1 MNKKF
6 NKFTKKNERKIVF
19 ITVLAI
25 VTIAVA
31 LITCLHI
38 MPIVNNNIRKDR
50 ITAIFNSLKLDENNY
65 IPNNVNIFGDKRVY
79 SYDSSR
85 TFSSSIDF
93 IRDANVDATVAE
105 LEKAITDADFVY
117 FEEPYP
123 GSSFTQL
130 HYKSSKN
137 EYLRLTVSSK
147 LRNDYIFNKLRMG
160 VKMTDADYNTDPNA
174 GPSSV
179 TIKVN
184 LDDNNE

>member
-1 MNKKF
+1 MNKKT
-6 NKFTKKNERKIVF
+6 NKFIKKNQSKIVLLV
-19 ITVLAI
+19 TLLI

-31 LITCLHI
+31 LVTCLHI

-65 IPNNVNIFGDKRVY
+65 IPNNINIFGDKRVY
-79 SYDSSR
+79 SYDSGR

-93 IRDANVDATVAE
+93 IRNANVNATVAE
-105 LEKAITDADFVY
+105 LKKAIAGAGFVY

-130 HYKSSKN
+130 HYKSSNN

-147 LRNDYIFNKLRMG
+147 LRDDYLVNKSRMG
-160 VKMTDADYNTDPNA
+160 TRLTDADYNTDPNA
-174 GPSSV
+174 GPSNV